1 MCIAFYIN
9 QHWRDLDLSGDA
21 LGDEGIQVLYEGLKH
36 SAVNYSPCEDQESLC
51 SRLHMKG
58 LANRKLGIKLSSFF
72 SSRIGKV
79 G

>member
-9 QHWRDLDLSGDA
+9 QHWRDLDLNGDA
-21 LGDEGIQVLYEGLKH
+21 LGDEGMQVLYEGLKH
-36 SAVNYSPCEDQESLC
+36 PCEDQESLC
-51 SRLHMKG
+51 FRLLMKG

-72 SSRIGKV
+72 SSRTEKV